1 MAIINGLIVA
11 MFLIL
16 VVASVAVVGS
26 MIVLTLFDLALSRKR
41 PSGTTAVLDSDPEIT
56 NRSRLVLAALAIQKN
71 TREVAD
77 HFKWLRER
85 QEAQS
90 QAAKRRAGTTKA

>member
-1 MAIINGLIVA
+1 MDVLA
-11 MFLIL
+11 FLI
-16 VVASVAVVGS
+16 
-26 MIVLTLFDLALSRKR
+26 MVLLLLAM
-41 PSGTTAVLDSDPEIT
+41 G
-56 NRSRLVLAALAIQKN
+56 RLVLAALAIQKN

-90 QAAKRRAGTTKA
+90 QAAKQQRAATPKS

>member
-1 MAIINGLIVA
+1 MDVLA
-11 MFLIL
+11 FLI
-16 VVASVAVVGS
+16 
-26 MIVLTLFDLALSRKR
+26 MVLLLLAM
-41 PSGTTAVLDSDPEIT
+41 G
-56 NRSRLVLAALAIQKN
+56 RLVLAALAIQKN

-90 QAAKRRAGTTKA
+90 LAAKQRAGTTKS

>member
-1 MAIINGLIVA
+1 MDVLA
-11 MFLIL
+11 FLI
-16 VVASVAVVGS
+16 
-26 MIVLTLFDLALSRKR
+26 MVLLLLAM
-41 PSGTTAVLDSDPEIT
+41 G
-56 NRSRLVLAALAIQKN
+56 RLVLAALAIQKN

-90 QAAKRRAGTTKA
+90 QAAKQRAGTTKRIFQMKLTSLIDWSRLERSGR

>member
-1 MAIINGLIVA
+1 MDVLA
-11 MFLIL
+11 FLI
-16 VVASVAVVGS
+16 
-26 MIVLTLFDLALSRKR
+26 MVLLLLAM
-41 PSGTTAVLDSDPEIT
+41 G
-56 NRSRLVLAALAIQKN
+56 RLVLAALAIQKN

-90 QAAKRRAGTTKA
+90 QAAKQRAGTT

>member
-1 MAIINGLIVA
+1 MDVLA
-11 MFLIL
+11 FLI
-16 VVASVAVVGS
+16 
-26 MIVLTLFDLALSRKR
+26 MVLLLLAM
-41 PSGTTAVLDSDPEIT
+41 G
-56 NRSRLVLAALAIQKN
+56 RSVLAAFAIQKN

-90 QAAKRRAGTTKA
+90 QAAKQRAGTTKS

>member
-1 MAIINGLIVA
+1 MDVLA
-11 MFLIL
+11 FLIML
-16 VVASVAVVGS
+16 
-26 MIVLTLFDLALSRKR
+26 LLLLAM
-41 PSGTTAVLDSDPEIT
+41 G
-56 NRSRLVLAALAIQKN
+56 RLVLAALAIQKN

-90 QAAKRRAGTTKA
+90 QAAKQGAGTTKS

>member
-1 MAIINGLIVA
+1 MDVLA
-11 MFLIL
+11 FLI
-16 VVASVAVVGS
+16 
-26 MIVLTLFDLALSRKR
+26 MVLLLLAM
-41 PSGTTAVLDSDPEIT
+41 G
-56 NRSRLVLAALAIQKN
+56 RLVLAALAIQKN

-90 QAAKRRAGTTKA
+90 QAAKQRAGTPKS